1 MLAAVSLARE
11 GADPFGPL
19 LLSSTEEALMNT
31 VRRLLLLAPLA
42 LGSLEIAR
50 SYGQNLAVTRQE
62 QSQGPVTYL
71 SGGVGEEEAQVMR
84 AAAADYPL
92 TLELATAGQPRDP
105 YIANAQVEIRDQR
118 GQPVLN
124 TTTDGPFLLVRLP
137 SGKYTVDVQW
147 NGAQQQ
153 RSVQVSGEK
162 RQHVF
167 VEFPRSADR

>member
-1 MLAAVSLARE
+1 
-11 GADPFGPL
+11 
-19 LLSSTEEALMNT
+19 MNS

-42 LGSLEIAR
+42 LGSLEFAR
-50 SYGQNLAVTRQE
+50 SYGQNLGVMRQE
-62 QSQGPVTYL
+62 QTQGRVTYL
-71 SGGVGEEEAQVMR
+71 SGGVGEDEAQVMR

-92 TLELATAGQPRDP
+92 TLELATTGQARDP
-105 YIANAQVEIRDQR
+105 YIANARVEIRDQR

-137 SGKYTVDVQW
+137 SGNYTLDVEW

-153 RSVQVSGEK
+153 RNLQISADK

-167 VEFPRSADR
+167 VEFPRGADK

>member
-42 LGSLEIAR
+42 RGSLEIAR

-71 SGGVGEEEAQVMR
+71 SGGVGEEEAQGMR

-92 TLELATAGQPRDP
+92 TLELATAGQPPGPHMPKAEAGIRGRRGEACDP
-105 YIANAQVEIRDQR
+105 YSANAQVEIRYQR

-137 SGKYTVDVQW
+137 SGKYTVDV
-147 NGAQQQ
+147 
-153 RSVQVSGEK
+153 
-162 RQHVF
+162 
-167 VEFPRSADR
+167 